1 MGLAAQSSGK
11 SQLMKINTNFLPI
24 SVAEMKNRGWEE
36 LDILFISGDAY
47 VDHPSF
53 GVPLLAR
60 MLEREGFRVGIIPQP
75 DWKDPDTFKVMGRPR
90 LFAAVSTG
98 AMDSM
103 VNHYTAA
110 KKIRSDDA
118 YTPGGRAGTRPNRGL
133 IAYTAALKNAF
144 PGIFV
149 VIGGIEASL
158 RKLAHYDY
166 WDNRV
171 RRSIL
176 VDSKADLL
184 IYGMGERP
192 LLEIARRARSGG
204 PLAEIKNI
212 RGTAVVMKSPP
223 PEAATLPAF
232 EEVQKYKEAYSRAFR
247 LAAEAT
253 PGCRKLFQAHG
264 QRQVVVNPPAEPL
277 SEKEIDAIYDLPFQK
292 LPHPSYKEPIPAHEQ
307 IRFSITTHR
316 GCFGGCAFCAIA
328 CHQGKTIQSRS
339 EESILREIEK
349 LTHHPEFRGTVTD
362 VGGPTANMYGLS
374 CAGNGNEEPCGKRGC
389 LYPAPCSLLKTS
401 GRKGASLLK
410 KIRRLKGVKHV
421 FVASGVRYDLLEE
434 QPEYLDELLAHHV
447 GGLLKVA
454 PETLAP
460 EVARIMRKPGPECFA
475 CFLKLFRERSRKLN
489 LRQAVVPYLI
499 SAHPGCTLADMVDTA
514 LFLKRHNLRVEQV
527 QEFTPT
533 PGTLSTCI
541 YYTGKD
547 PFTGETVHVPTSD
560 LEKRLQKSL
569 LLWHLPE
576 KRADVIKALK
586 LCGREQDAEKLF
598 GRPKR
603 HPSFKKSKK
612 RD

>member
-1 MGLAAQSSGK
+1 LAEPLTS
-11 SQLMKINTNFLPI
+11 INMDKENTTFLPT
-24 SVAEMKNRGWEE
+24 SAAEMKSRGWDE

-60 MLEREGFRVGIIPQP
+60 LLEREGFRVGIIPQP
-75 DWKDPDTFKVMGRPR
+75 DWKDPETFKAMGRPR
-90 LFAAVSTG
+90 FFAAVSTG

-110 KKIRSDDA
+110 KKIRRDDA
-118 YTPGGRAGTRPNRGL
+118 YTPGAQAGARPNRGL

-144 PGIFV
+144 PEIFV

-192 LLEIARRARSGG
+192 LLEIAGRARSGE
-204 PLAEIKNI
+204 PLAEIDGVP
-212 RGTAVVMKSPP
+212 GTAVVMKNPP
-223 PEAATLPAF
+223 AEGFRLPAF
-232 EEVQKYKEAYSRAFR
+232 EELKTDKEAYSQAFR
-247 LAAEAT
+247 HSTEAIT
-253 PGCRKLFQAHG
+253 EGKTLVQAHG
-264 QRQVVVNPPAEPL
+264 PRQVVVNPPAKPL
-277 SEKEIDAIYDLPFQK
+277 SGKELDALYDLPFQK
-292 LPHPSYKEPIPAHEQ
+292 LPHPSYKESIPAYEQ

-339 EESILREIEK
+339 EQSILREVEK
-349 LTHHPEFRGTVTD
+349 LTRHPDFRGTITD
-362 VGGPTANMYGLS
+362 VGGPTANMFGLS
-374 CAGNGNEEPCGKRGC
+374 CEGKEDVVCAKSSCLFPSPCPR
-389 LYPAPCSLLKTS
+389 LTAS
-401 GRKGASLLK
+401 GRKGAALLK
-410 KIRRLKGVKHV
+410 KIRRVAGIKHV
-421 FVASGVRYDLLEE
+421 FVASGVRFDLLEQ
-434 QPEYLDELLAHHV
+434 QPEYLEELLAHHV

-454 PETLAP
+454 PESLSL
-460 EVARIMRKPGPECFA
+460 EVTRIMRKPDPDRFA
-475 CFLKLFRERSRKLN
+475 RFLKLFRERSRKLN

-499 SAHPGCTLADMVDTA
+499 SAHPGCTLSHMVDTA

-547 PFTGETVHVPTSD
+547 PFTGQPVHVPTSD
-560 LEKRLQKSL
+560 LEKRLQKAL
-569 LLWHLPE
+569 LLQHLPE
-576 KRADVIKALK
+576 KRADILQALK
-586 LCGREQDAEKLF
+586 LCGREQDANELL
-598 GRPKR
+598 GRSHGPPRPERK
-603 HPSFKKSKK
+603 KK
-612 RD
+612 RPA

>member
-1 MGLAAQSSGK
+1 MK
-11 SQLMKINTNFLPI
+11 S
-24 SVAEMKNRGWEE
+24 RDWEE

-47 VDHPSF
+47 VDHPAF
-53 GVPLLAR
+53 GIPLLAR
-60 MLEREGFRVGIIPQP
+60 LLEREGLRVGIIPQP
-75 DWKDPDTFKVMGRPR
+75 DWKDPDAFKVMGRPR
-90 LFAAVSTG
+90 LFAAVSSG

-110 KKIRSDDA
+110 KKVRNDDA
-118 YTPGGRAGTRPNRGL
+118 YTPGGRAGARPNRGL

-184 IYGMGERP
+184 VYGMGERP
-192 LLEIARRARSGG
+192 LLEIARRSRAEE
-204 PLAEIKNI
+204 PLAEINDV
-212 RGTAVVMKSPP
+212 RGTAVISKNP
-223 PEAATLPAF
+223 PEQGAWLPDF
-232 EEVQKYKEAYSRAFR
+232 EEVQSDKEAFSRAFR
-247 LAAEAT
+247 LSTEAPAED
-253 PGCRKLFQAHG
+253 KILVQAHG
-264 QRQVVVNPPAEPL
+264 QRQVVVHPPAEPL
-277 SEKEIDAIYDLPFQK
+277 TEKELDALYDLPFKK
-292 LPHPSYKEPIPAHEQ
+292 LPHPSYVEPIPAYEQ

-349 LTHHPEFRGTVTD
+349 LTNHPEFRGTVTD

-374 CAGNGNEEPCGKRGC
+374 CAGNRKAEPCAKNRC
-389 LYPAPCSLLKTS
+389 LFPEVCSRLKTS
-401 GRKGASLLK
+401 GKRGADLLK
-410 KIRRLKGVKHV
+410 KIRRITGVKHV

-434 QPEYLDELLAHHV
+434 QPEYLEELLAHHV

-454 PETLAP
+454 PETLSP
-460 EVARIMRKPGPECFA
+460 QVARAMRKPGPERFA
-475 CFLKLFRERSRKLN
+475 RFLKLFREQSRRLN

-499 SAHPGCTLADMVDTA
+499 SAHPGCTLSHMVDTA

-547 PFTGETVHVPTSD
+547 PFSGAPVHVPTSD

-576 KRADVIKALK
+576 KRADILKALK
-586 LCGREQDAEKLF
+586 LCGREGDDEELL
-598 GRPKR
+598 G
-603 HPSFKKSKK
+603 KK
-612 RD
+612 RLFPKTSKQGKRF

>member
-1 MGLAAQSSGK
+1 
-11 SQLMKINTNFLPI
+11 
-24 SVAEMKNRGWEE
+24 
-36 LDILFISGDAY
+36 
-47 VDHPSF
+47 
-53 GVPLLAR
+53 
-60 MLEREGFRVGIIPQP
+60 MLEREGFRVGIISQP
-75 DWKDPDTFKVMGRPR
+75 DWKDPETFKVMGRPR

-118 YTPGGRAGTRPNRGL
+118 YTPGGRAGARPNRGL

-149 VIGGIEASL
+149 VTGGIEASL

-192 LLEIARRARSGG
+192 LLEIARRARSGET
-204 PLAEIKNI
+204 LAEINNVQ
-212 RGTAVVMKSPP
+212 GTTVAIKSPP
-223 PEAATLPAF
+223 SGGTILPAF
-232 EEVQKYKEAYSRAFR
+232 EEVQTDKAAYNRAFR
-247 LAAEAT
+247 LSIEGAAA
-253 PGCRKLFQAHG
+253 GKLLAQAHA
-264 QRQVVVNPPAEPL
+264 QRWVVVHPPAEPL
-277 SEKEIDAIYDLPFQK
+277 TEKELDALYDLPFQK

-339 EESILREIEK
+339 EASILREIEK
-349 LTHHPEFRGTVTD
+349 LTRHPEFRGTVTD

-374 CAGNGNEEPCGKRGC
+374 CAGKRNLEGCGKSGC
-389 LYPAPCSLLKTS
+389 LYPEPCSHLKTS
-401 GRKGASLLK
+401 GRKAASLLK
-410 KIRRLKGVKHV
+410 KIRRIPGVKHI

-460 EVARIMRKPGPECFA
+460 EVARIMRKPGPELFSR
-475 CFLKLFRERSRKLN
+475 FLELFRGRSRKLN
-489 LRQAVVPYLI
+489 LRQAIVPYLI
-499 SAHPGCTLADMVDTA
+499 SGHPGCTLADMVGTA

-547 PFTGETVHVPTSD
+547 PFTGETVHIPTSD
-560 LEKRLQKSL
+560 LEKRLQKAL

-586 LCGREQDAEKLF
+586 LCGREQDAEKLL

-603 HPSFKKSKK
+603 HPSFKK